1 MTAASVEEAVLLTNG
16 WARIAEGQFAIA
28 ANSARAYLTAHP
40 HSLAALSLLVDAMIP
55 VSGATAGLDQYE
67 AWLGSRTLEEPMVV
81 RRIAHA
87 MLWEEASQQQDI
99 LVRIEALHAL
109 ANDGDAAA
117 ARELARAVSSRDAAQ
132 SKAATGAGDNRGV
145 PSLIDALNGGGS
157 PVTAINALGASGSA
171 EAVPAL
177 QALLNDDR
185 IEVRGA
191 AAEALGRIGN
201 RQVTARLKPL
211 LADHNVFVRTKAAEA
226 LLRLEDE
233 SGLSML
239 QQMLQDAEPEIRL
252 SAAEALADRADS
264 AWQSTVYQLLQ
275 DQDPVVRVG
284 AAHLLATR
292 DPDTARATLES
303 LANDENAAIRELATS
318 KLGDVA
324 TNDLPGLRRML
335 RAPVRTTRVKG
346 AAGILRL
353 TL

>member
-87 MLWEEASQQQDI
+87 MLWEEASQQQD
-99 LVRIEALHAL
+99 LLARIEALHAL

-117 ARELARAVSSRDAAQ
+117 ARELARAVSSRDAV
-132 SKAATGAGDNRGV
+132 SKAATAGDNRV

-157 PVTAINALGASGSA
+157 PVPAINALGASGSA
-171 EAVPAL
+171 EAVPSL
-177 QALLNDDR
+177 EALLNDDR

-201 RQVTARLKPL
+201 RQVTAKLKPL
-211 LADHNVFVRTKAAEA
+211 LADHNVFVRTKTAEA

-284 AAHLLATR
+284 AAHLLAAR

-335 RAPVRTTRVKG
+335 RAPVRSTRVKG